1 MFLEYSYLIP
11 VFPLIGFVVIT
22 FIGKKLSEGG
32 GYLAVILSGMSL
44 ILSLGVIYE
53 ILKLEKPF
61 EMIIYEWLPGIE
73 FGILI
78 DKVSAVML
86 FVISFIGFLIMV
98 YSLGY
103 MHKDESKPRYY
114 AEMSLFI
121 SSMLV
126 IAIANNLLLLFIGW
140 ELVGLCS
147 YLLIG
152 FWYRKPSA
160 SSAAKKAIVVT
171 RFADI
176 FFALGLVLTYN
187 TFGTLNI
194 LEIFEKLNVVYSYN
208 PGIISLIALLLF
220 IGAIGKSSQFPLH
233 VWLPDAME
241 GPTTVSALIHA
252 ATMVKAG
259 IFLVARMYP
268 LYLLSGDV
276 MYIIALFG
284 AITAFIAA
292 SMGLVMT
299 DIKRIIAYSTMSH
312 LGLMMLA
319 LGVGSIAAGL
329 YHLLN
334 HSFAKA
340 LLFLSAGAVLHATH
354 EQLDIRKH
362 GGLRKVMPITGTVA
376 LIGAWALSGL
386 PPLSGYWSKDEIII
400 LSSVS
405 PELLGLAFGVTLLSA
420 AYLFRWYYI
429 IFTGKPGETYNIAH
443 EAPKVMTI
451 PLIILAIGA
460 CISWLVIYFGFKDS
474 VSEWVNEYVEYE
486 TMVSNLEEVVEKN
499 HVKISLIA
507 GVLAFISFLITT
519 LIYVKKRIKP
529 ETFREKLKP
538 LHVLFVNKY
547 YFDHIYNYLAENVIY
562 RTISFLI
569 DKLEKLYDGFIDLL
583 GKIVYIIG
591 RISRKIQTGNVQDY
605 ITAIILGIILLIIIT
620 MLGGV

>member
-11 VFPLIGFVVIT
+11 LFPLIAFVIIT
-22 FIGKKLSEGG
+22 FFGNRLSEGG
-32 GYLAVILSGMSL
+32 GHLAVIFSGLSL
-44 ILSLGVIYE
+44 IVSLGTIYE
-53 ILKLEKPF
+53 TLKMKEPF
-61 EMIIYEWLPGIE
+61 EMILYEWIPGIE

-78 DKVSAVML
+78 DNVSAVML
-86 FVISFIGFLIMV
+86 FVISFIGFLIML

-103 MHKDESKPRYY
+103 MHEDESKQRYY

-121 SSMLV
+121 SSMLL
-126 IAIANNLLLLFIGW
+126 IAISNNLLLLFIGW

-160 SSAAKKAIVVT
+160 SSAAKKAIIVT

-194 LEIFEKLNVVYSYN
+194 LDIFEKLNLVYAEN

-220 IGAIGKSSQFPLH
+220 IGAVGKSSQFPLH

-259 IFLVARMYP
+259 IFLIARLYP
-268 LYLLSGDV
+268 MYLLAGDV

-299 DIKRIIAYSTMSH
+299 DMKRIIAYSTMSH

-319 LGVGSIAAGL
+319 LGIGSIAAGL

-354 EQLDIRKH
+354 EELDIRKH
-362 GGLRKVMPITGTVA
+362 GGLRRVMPITGTVA

-386 PPLSGYWSKDEIII
+386 PPLSGYWSKDEIIV
-400 LSSVS
+400 LSSIR
-405 PELLGLAFGVTLLSA
+405 PELLGLAFGVSLLSA

-429 IFTGKPGETYNIAH
+429 IFTGKPGETYKIAH

-460 CISWLVIYFGFKDS
+460 CISWTVIFFGFDKS
-474 VSEWVNEYVEYE
+474 VSEWVNDYVNYE
-486 TMVSNLEEVVEKN
+486 EKILSIEHEIEEKHLIVS
-499 HVKISLIA
+499 IIA
-507 GVLAFISFLITT
+507 GILALISFIVTT
-519 LIYVKKRIKP
+519 LIYLKRKIRP
-529 ETFREKLKP
+529 EVFRENLKP
-538 LHVLFVNKY
+538 LHKLFVNRY
-547 YFDHIYNYLAENVIY
+547 YFDHAYNYFAEKIIY
-562 RTISFLI
+562 RGISFIMDKIDKFYDKLI
-569 DKLEKLYDGFIDLL
+569 DLIGKVTYYL
-583 GKIVYIIG
+583 GKV
-591 RISRKIQTGNVQDY
+591 SRRIQTGNVQDY
-605 ITAIILGIILLIIIT
+605 IAAIVLGIIILIIIL
-620 MLGGV
+620 MAGGI